1 MLNILITSIIFFTV
15 WAIFEGILLH
25 YVCIYM
31 NSALPWDSVS
41 FSINHAFKSGGILI
55 GRVDDMI
62 VTLVVVI
69 IITIPSMI
77 PFEFGKVKTYIDSG
91 ADLLKCIRSQPV
103 FTFRSFKAES
113 ITRETS
119 VIDVG

>member
-41 FSINHAFKSGGILI
+41 FSINHAFKSG
-55 GRVDDMI
+55 RVDDMI

-103 FTFRSFKAES
+103 FTSQSFKAES